1 MKMKDT
7 LLEIQH
13 LKEENQRLKVD
24 NDFLE
29 RQNKALK
36 MRCSKYCL
44 EISTLQRELNDM
56 KFTQKLLEPLTDD
69 EQIEQS
75 LEKAENHYYEMG
87 TALYGDDF

>member
-1 MKMKDT
+1 MKDT

-29 RQNKALK
+29 KQNKALK

-44 EISTLQRELNDM
+44 KISTLQREIQDL
-56 KFTQKLLEPLTDD
+56 KFTHKMFN
-69 EQIEQS
+69 
-75 LEKAENHYYEMG
+75 AEDSGKTFKRELHG
-87 TALYGDDF
+87 GA

>member
-1 MKMKDT
+1 MKDT

-13 LKEENQRLKVD
+13 LQEENQRLKVD

-44 EISTLQRELNDM
+44 KISTLQHEINDM
-56 KFTQKLLEPLTDD
+56 KFTHKLLEPLTDD

-87 TALYGDDF
+87 TAIYGDDF